1 MSELRMS
8 PLLRTLAALSVVE
21 LLSVLT
27 LLANLA
33 TVHNETLAS
42 ILGPA
47 HGALYLAV
55 AAVALLGRGLTTWTR
70 IGAVIPVV
78 SGPLTMVNVRR
89 EAQRA

>member
-1 MSELRMS
+1 MS

-21 LLSVLT
+21 LLSVLA
-27 LLANLA
+27 LVANLA
-33 TVHNETLAS
+33 TVHNETLAG

-55 AAVALLGRGLTTWTR
+55 AAIALLGRGLTARTR
-70 IGAVIPVV
+70 IGAVIPVL